1 VTSHWQAVWG
11 AADGWERTALVA
23 LLVGAVAQTT
33 FILIYG
39 TRKWYLVRVG
49 RAIFFKSAALALVLD
64 LSVVNTFVP
73 PYGHQEQVSAVSIVA
88 ITVTILYQLVALLLS
103 PRNPEHEEVP

>member
-1 VTSHWQAVWG
+1 MTNHWQAVWA
-11 AADGWERTALVA
+11 AADGWERLALICVI
-23 LLVGAVAQTT
+23 VSAVAQTT

-49 RAIFFKSAALALVLD
+49 RAIFFKSAALALLLD

-73 PYGHQEQVSAVSIVA
+73 PYRYQEQVSAVAIVA
-88 ITVTILYQLVALLLS
+88 IMVTILYQLAALLLS
-103 PRNPEHEEVP
+103 PRTPEHEEVP